1 MLMAFTMGAVGLL
14 NLESTWGF
22 WMLAAGFGA
31 GGGLWGVISNLA
43 FIRFFGPNH
52 LGEVSGF
59 NTSVT
64 VFASAIGPAAF
75 SLALDIFGAYHA
87 AVHVCIGV
95 LIVLLLIALWLDQ
108 TEPVAHAPP
117 A

>member
-1 MLMAFTMGAVGLL
+1 
-14 NLESTWGF
+14 
-22 WMLAAGFGA
+22 MLAAGFGA

-59 NTSVT
+59 NASVT

-87 AVHVCIGV
+87 AVYACIVV
-95 LIVLLLIALWLDQ
+95 LIILLLPPCGSIRLSPRLLLA
-108 TEPVAHAPP
+108 EPKGL
-117 A
+117 